1 MMVGRKAIALGGAF
15 LVGAFAGWLFEHDR
29 FVAYQAKVEQLGKV
43 AEQQARQAEAEHV
56 TRTREIEDDYTERLA
71 DLHRRYSSR
80 VRYPGS
86 CDVPRTTKTPK
97 TVDEAAANSDPDFVE
112 MCAETTLQLDQLQ
125 KWIRQMGK

>member
-1 MMVGRKAIALGGAF
+1 MIGRRLLIWGGVF
-15 LVGAFAGWLFEHDR
+15 LAGAFAGWLFEHDR

-43 AEQQARQAEAEHV
+43 AEQQARQAEAEHE

-71 DLHRRYSSR
+71 ALHSKYSSR
-80 VRYPGS
+80 VRDPGG
-86 CDVPRTTKTPK
+86 CHLPRTTQTPK